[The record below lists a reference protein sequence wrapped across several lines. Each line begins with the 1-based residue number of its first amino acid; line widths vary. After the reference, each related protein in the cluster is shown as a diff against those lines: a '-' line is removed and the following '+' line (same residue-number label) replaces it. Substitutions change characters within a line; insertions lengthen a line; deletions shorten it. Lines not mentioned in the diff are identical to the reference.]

1 MSTGLTNA
9 ERQEL
14 TRDEERDLLA
24 KAHEGDQQ
32 AFARLARQAWGR
44 MFAVCLSITGNRAD
58 AEDALQNAL
67 TSAWKN
73 IDKFDGRA
81 RFSTWAYRIASN
93 AALQVVRSR
102 RDVPEE
108 DAGADEVAQT
118 PEVGSQVTSAMV
130 VREALAQLPEDFRE
144 VIVLREYTGMSYQD
158 IAAHQGIPIQT
169 VKSRIN
175 RARAKLKAALVE
187 AGVTSA

>member
-1 MSTGLTNA
+1 
-9 ERQEL
+9 
-14 TRDEERDLLA
+14 
-24 KAHEGDQQ
+24 
-32 AFARLARQAWGR
+32 
-44 MFAVCLSITGNRAD
+44 MFSVCLSITGNRAD

-73 IDKFDGRA
+73 IEKFDGRA

-93 AALQVVRSR
+93 AALQIVRSR

-108 DAGADEVAQT
+108 DAGVDEIAQT

-130 VREALAQLPEDFRE
+130 VRQALAQLPDDFRE